1 MTTGNDEKLQ
11 LDISA
16 LKEKLNIVLSNPQTR
31 VVYPVSNDYDRNF
44 NSKFSSIASWV
55 GTGVPTKKRI
65 FSRVERSFAFAKH
78 VIFDN
83 LYDCHPNQQRIQRKN
98 NYTLHRN
105 FPICP
110 PYYSQSYYTECG
122 KHSSFWSS
130 AHLKNMITDK
140 WLAHGIS
147 MMVMMNIKTR
157 KPMKV
162 LPTVKE
168 LIDDHWNNLFPKTL
182 KTKYYNLKNALIND
196 MKMLNELK
204 QNVNKN
210 ILYSYSPN
218 CRNLNEI
225 QSIRGKTQS
234 FGLNITS
241 SSHINITD
249 IIMFAT
255 GFNIDKSQYITLEN
269 MIFSYSSYSKRL
281 LGDVSGPIPSYA
293 THITNLTV
301 INCVFSSSD
310 SQPIETSGTI
320 QTLYFNNLFEYNGYS
335 CVTPYGTRESPSPV
349 AGSIQGADKFIQNTV
364 ENYGPSIGYKAGA
377 ASLAYMNYFAN
388 QSNLQHDGGQIQVGP
403 GAQNQTKLIQNWSYN
418 TLKYGYRFDGCSPNS
433 NDNTNCG
440 YNCTISHCVS
450 FNDQSIMIK
459 GDNHSVLN
467 NIGFN
472 ATMSNGNKA
481 DSSNDP
487 AICIR
492 HLSHNWTNTHTVTM
506 NNGADSF
513 MINGSNNG
521 CLYPIVGY
529 ASNNIQGLVEP
540 QLIDAN
546 NFDFRPK
553 PGSDYAKQYIG
564 PYLINDTYYWIPG
577 RKSDETSFPI
587 PKHNGILKYR
597 CDCDDDDCKY
607 IELIW
612 RMGYKSSFHIGKIFD
627 SKYNMIEKRE
637 FVGKQNIWKIKIRND
652 VVSNAY
658 DDTRYTYFYWSVDS
672 VMDDTQIVYKGQL
685 WKFLLTDECI

>member
-418 TLKYGYRFDGCSPNS
+418 TLKYGYRFDGCAPVKKNIFGG
-433 NDNTNCG
+433 TQCG
-440 YNCTISHCVS
+440 TNCTIKNCVS

-459 GDNHSVLN
+459 GDNHTVKN

-472 ATMSNGNKA
+472 ATNSNGA
-481 DSSNDP
+481 GGGGDP

-492 HLSHNWTNTHTVTM
+492 HLSHNWSNIHTITM
-506 NNGADSF
+506 NNGADTFTTNVS
-513 MINGSNNG
+513 NG
-521 CLYPIVGY
+521 CIYPIVGY
-529 ASNNIQGLVEP
+529 ASNNIQGPVQP
-540 QLIDAN
+540 QLIN
-546 NFDFRPK
+546 PIQFDFRPK
-553 PGSDYAKQYIG
+553 SNSQYAINGIG
-564 PYLINDTYYWIPG
+564 PYLINNSYYWIPG
-577 RKSDETSFPI
+577 RQTNKPSFPI
-587 PKHNGILKYR
+587 PNHNKILKYQ
-597 CDCDDDDCKY
+597 CNAHYENEKY
-607 IELIW
+607 IELMW
-612 RMGYKSSFHIGKIFD
+612 RIGYKSKFHIGKIFNGEM
-627 SKYNMIEKRE
+627 KLIQRKE
-637 FVGKQNIWKIKIRND
+637 FKHNKENIWKLTKDMLNPG
-652 VVSNAY
+652 AY
-658 DDTRYTYFYWSVDS
+658 YWSIQSVVMQNVNYTGELWRFRLVD
-672 VMDDTQIVYKGQL
+672 QCL
-685 WKFLLTDECI
+685 